1 MPYSGINSTQRKEVA
16 MDITSIGQ
24 LIGSYGFPI
33 VACGALFWYIV
44 KEEREMRTIVQQNT
58 TVIAQ
63 LLEHLKREDGF

>member
-1 MPYSGINSTQRKEVA
+1 
-16 MDITSIGQ
+16 MDIASIGQ
-24 LIGSYGFPI
+24 MIGSYGFPI

-63 LLEHLKREDGF
+63 LLEHLKKEDGF

>member
-1 MPYSGINSTQRKEVA
+1 
-16 MDITSIGQ
+16 MDIATIGQ

-44 KEEREMRTIVQQNT
+44 KEEREMRAIVQQNT

-63 LLEHLKREDGF
+63 LLEHLKKEDGF

>member
-1 MPYSGINSTQRKEVA
+1 
-16 MDITSIGQ
+16 MDIASIGQ

-33 VACGALFWYIV
+33 VACGALSWYIV

-63 LLEHLKREDGF
+63 LLEHLKKEDGF

>member
-1 MPYSGINSTQRKEVA
+1 MPSSGINSTQRKEVA
-16 MDITSIGQ
+16 MDIASIGQ